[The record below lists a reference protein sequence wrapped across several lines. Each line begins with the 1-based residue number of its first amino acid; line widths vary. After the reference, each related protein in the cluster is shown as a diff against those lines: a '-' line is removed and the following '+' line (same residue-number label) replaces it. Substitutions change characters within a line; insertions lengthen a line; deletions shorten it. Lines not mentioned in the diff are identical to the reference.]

1 MALDH
6 PPKRALILYR
16 TRRFINHLLTYL
28 LTLLKS
34 DRRVCVRLF
43 LQCIQKKQDNVGSPV
58 HLFRRYKGLKG
69 NHTNDIKFTKIL
81 RSELYRSTFLTL
93 RSFSACIKSC
103 GNPMLRGSDCRKNRP
118 PGVWLGLGLG

>member
-43 LQCIQKKQDNVGSPV
+43 LQCIQKKTG
-58 HLFRRYKGLKG
+58 
-69 NHTNDIKFTKIL
+69 
-81 RSELYRSTFLTL
+81 
-93 RSFSACIKSC
+93 
-103 GNPMLRGSDCRKNRP
+103 
-118 PGVWLGLGLG
+118 